1 MFPPDADRSPY
12 DGPTSL
18 PRGAREKI
26 PKIINHA
33 NTRLPE
39 QSNEDG
45 NVGLDVPT
53 SPTRSRIGAAIAGE
67 PCKSKFHIIPA

>member
-18 PRGAREKI
+18 PSKTRQGI
-26 PKIINHA
+26 PKVIKHT

-45 NVGLDVPT
+45 NTEIDVPS
-53 SPTRSRIGAAIAGE
+53 SPTQSRIGAAIAGE
-67 PCKSKFHIIPA
+67 PC